1 MKMMVNSVETLQ
13 KKIAQVRA
21 AQEQFAKF
29 TQEQVDE
36 IFFQVSMAANQARIQ
51 LAKMA
56 VEETGIGVA
65 EDKVIK
71 ITTHQNIYIMH
82 IKMLKLAEL

>member
-1 MKMMVNSVETLQ
+1 MIVNSVETLQ
-13 KKIAQVRA
+13 KKMAQVRA
-21 AQEQFAKF
+21 AQAEFAKF

-36 IFFQVSMAANQARIQ
+36 IFFQVSMAANQARIP

-71 ITTHQNIYIMH
+71 ITMHQNTYTMH
-82 IKMLKLAEL
+82 IKMLKLVEL

>member
-1 MKMMVNSVETLQ
+1 MIVNNVETLQ

-36 IFFQVSMAANQARIQ
+36 IFFQVAMAANQARIP

-71 ITTHQNIYIMH
+71 NIYTTHT
-82 IKMLKLAEL
+82 KMLKLVEF

>member
-1 MKMMVNSVETLQ
+1 MKNNQNKLLNTKRQGGYMKMMVNSVETLQ

-56 VEETGIGVA
+56 VEETVIG
-65 EDKVIK
+65 
-71 ITTHQNIYIMH
+71 
-82 IKMLKLAEL
+82 LA

>member
-1 MKMMVNSVETLQ
+1 MMVNSVETLQ

-65 EDKVIK
+65 EDKVDKKSLRIR
-71 ITTHQNIYIMH
+71 IYI
-82 IKMLKLAEL
+82 